1 MKFLKGNSINYLL
14 TYSLRLGFS
23 LTTLLI
29 YPTFILYVLNPY
41 LLGITQVLNVGIA
54 IILSLVSPATAL
66 TVKASIVSNNYKLAK
81 IKITKRLILSILL
94 TLTIL
99 SSLLIFRYLGIL
111 LIENYILLTICF
123 LPGYLFDFYKQ
134 FLIGKGLATR
144 LNVIIVIKRIFE
156 IVFSVSSYLIF
167 KNQKIFLITL
177 FAGPSISQT
186 FLTLFFIFCKAQKSS
201 IAEEVNSENDNMN
214 SINKFHKSNN
224 FLMPINTLTSSMD
237 KIFFAISGSI
247 ETLGIYTIAEMAFKI
262 IYQVPREMTDQFLY
276 KRFRSSEI
284 KKNIK
289 SFSKKFLPLIR
300 GYQIFIIL
308 VVTLIIFLNT
318 DLDFLNQI
326 KDKYSGAQSYIIL
339 FCLTGFIASKRI
351 GYLLA
356 VRSHC
361 LTDEN
366 KKLIILQS
374 CLNASL
380 FTLSFLVFGVK
391 GLIFAKLISE
401 ILFSYQVDS
410 YEKSLLIKKF

>member
-23 LTTLLI
+23 LSTLLI

-66 TVKASIVSNNYKLAK
+66 TVKASMVSNDYKLAK

-144 LNVIIVIKRIFE
+144 LNIIIVFKRIFE
-156 IVFSVSSYLIF
+156 IVFSVSAYLIF

-186 FLTLFFIFCKAQKSS
+186 FLTLFFIFYKSQKSS
-201 IAEEVNSENDNMN
+201 VAEEVNSGNDNMN
-214 SINKFHKSNN
+214 SINRFHKSNN
-224 FLMPINTLTSSMD
+224 FLMPINTFTSSMD

-284 KKNIK
+284 KK
-289 SFSKKFLPLIR
+289 
-300 GYQIFIIL
+300 
-308 VVTLIIFLNT
+308 
-318 DLDFLNQI
+318 
-326 KDKYSGAQSYIIL
+326 KY
-339 FCLTGFIASKRI
+339 
-351 GYLLA
+351 
-356 VRSHC
+356 
-361 LTDEN
+361 
-366 KKLIILQS
+366 
-374 CLNASL
+374 
-380 FTLSFLVFGVK
+380 
-391 GLIFAKLISE
+391 
-401 ILFSYQVDS
+401 
-410 YEKSLLIKKF
+410 